1 MEKEIDY
8 RSLVIVGGNWTDT
21 SDAYIESGY
30 YVDGTEIEDEV
41 LDQLT
46 DELDL
51 SQMLFDR
58 I

>member
-1 MEKEIDY
+1 MKEVDF
-8 RSLVIVGGNWTDT
+8 RSLVIVGGNWTNT
-21 SDAYIESGY
+21 ADAYIESGN

-58 I
+58 G

>member
-1 MEKEIDY
+1 MKEIDF
-8 RSLVIVGGNWTDT
+8 RSLVIEGGTWVDT
-21 SDAYIESGY
+21 SDAYISSGF

-46 DELDL
+46 NDCDL

>member
-1 MEKEIDY
+1 MKEIDF
-8 RSLVIVGGNWTDT
+8 RSLVIEGGTWVDT
-21 SDAYIESGY
+21 SDAYISSGF

-46 DELDL
+46 NDCDL

-58 I
+58 G

>member
-1 MEKEIDY
+1 MKEVDFK
-8 RSLVIVGGNWTDT
+8 SLVIEGGSWVDT
-21 SDAYIESGY
+21 SDAYIAFGL
-30 YVDGTEIEDEV
+30 YVDGSEIEDEV

-46 DELDL
+46 NDCDL

>member
-1 MEKEIDY
+1 MKEVDFK
-8 RSLVIVGGNWTDT
+8 SLVIEGGSWADT
-21 SDAYIESGY
+21 SNAYIASGL
-30 YVDGTEIEDEV
+30 YVDGAEIEDEV

-46 DELDL
+46 NDCDL

>member
-1 MEKEIDY
+1 MKEVDFK
-8 RSLVIVGGNWTDT
+8 SLVIEGGSWTDT
-21 SDAYIESGY
+21 SDAYIASGF
-30 YVDGTEIEDEV
+30 YVDGSEIEDEV

-46 DELDL
+46 NDCDL

>member
-1 MEKEIDY
+1 MKEVDFK
-8 RSLVIVGGNWTDT
+8 SLVIEGGSWVNT
-21 SDAYIESGY
+21 SDAYIAFGL

-46 DELDL
+46 NDCDL

>member
-1 MEKEIDY
+1 MKEVDFK
-8 RSLVIVGGNWTDT
+8 SLVIEGGTWVDT
-21 SDAYIESGY
+21 SDAYIASGL
-30 YVDGTEIEDEV
+30 YVDGSEIEDEV

-46 DELDL
+46 NDCDL

>member
-1 MEKEIDY
+1 MKEVDFK
-8 RSLVIVGGNWTDT
+8 SLMIEGGSWTDT
-21 SDAYIESGY
+21 SDAYIASGL
-30 YVDGTEIEDEV
+30 YVDGSEIEDEV

-46 DELDL
+46 NDCDL